1 MKDEDTAKQIL
12 AELKEHPEK
21 FADVAKEKSTDTGS
35 AQKGGDLGTF
45 GQGRMVP
52 EFERTAFA
60 LQVGQL
66 SDVVK
71 TQYGYHIITVTERKE
86 GERKPFESVKEQ
98 IKATLRNKALQDQM
112 QGHFDG
118 LKRDAGLKIDEAA
131 LGRITP
137 PAGGGPPVAA
147 GGH

>member
-1 MKDEDTAKQIL
+1 M
-12 AELKEHPEK
+12 
-21 FADVAKEKSTDTGS
+21 
-35 AQKGGDLGTF
+35 F

-52 EFERTAFA
+52 DFEKVAFA
-60 LQVGQL
+60 LQPGQT

-71 TQYGYHIITVTERKE
+71 TQYGYHIINVSERKE

-112 QGHFDG
+112 QGHFDS
-118 LKRDAGLKIDEAA
+118 LKRDADLKLDEAA
-131 LGRITP
+131 LAHITP
-137 PAGGGPPVAA
+137 PAGSGPPVAV

>member
-1 MKDEDTAKQIL
+1 
-12 AELKEHPEK
+12 
-21 FADVAKEKSTDTGS
+21 
-35 AQKGGDLGTF
+35 
-45 GQGRMVP
+45 MVP
-52 EFERTAFA
+52 DFEKVAFA
-60 LQVGQL
+60 LQAGQT

-71 TQYGYHIITVTERKE
+71 TQYGYHIINVSERKE

-131 LGRITP
+131 LTRITP